1 MGGKWG
7 TSWNTV
13 ASMTL
18 WLNPHRSCSLRHH
31 ASTQWVKCDNQLSKF
46 STRVQMC
53 FRHLQTTGDNSLS
66 ALVMLQLECLTLDQT
81 CTSPVKCCMLI
92 NRRDR
97 SEGVKLTWLWS
108 PQTDVIWDQVRN
120 QILQNFHE
128 NLKTLLDCKFKDVQ
142 SSKQSFG
149 RRWEMIFTQSLNS
162 DIRGCGEAAILWLLG
177 APEPSP
183 RQEIRDELIE
193 LIELRSFR
201 TWRCDECVGDYCDR
215 WVKTL
220 NIKCLLARNP
230 KTLPDL
236 PM

>member
-7 TSWNTV
+7 TSGNTV

-18 WLNPHRSCSLRHH
+18 WLNPHCSCSLRHH
-31 ASTQWVKCDNQLSKF
+31 ASTQWVNCDNQLSKF
-46 STRVQMC
+46 STHVQMC

-66 ALVMLQLECLTLDQT
+66 ALVMLQLECLTFDQT

-97 SEGVKLTWLWS
+97 SEGVKLTWLWP

-128 NLKTLLDCKFKDVQ
+128 NLKKLLDCKFKDVQ

-149 RRWEMIFTQSLNS
+149 VAARQQYFGCSERQNLHLGKKFKMNWLN
-162 DIRGCGEAAILWLLG
+162 WG
-177 APEPSP
+177 AFEH
-183 RQEIRDELIE
+183 
-193 LIELRSFR
+193 
-201 TWRCDECVGDYCDR
+201 GDVMNA
-215 WVKTL
+215 WVIIVIAGSKPWTS
-220 NIKCLLARNP
+220 NVF
-230 KTLPDL
+230 
-236 PM
+236 

>member
-1 MGGKWG
+1 
-7 TSWNTV
+7 
-13 ASMTL
+13 MTL
-18 WLNPHRSCSLRHH
+18 WLNPHCSCSLRHH
-31 ASTQWVKCDNQLSKF
+31 ASTQWVNCDNQLSKF
-46 STRVQMC
+46 STHVQMC

-66 ALVMLQLECLTLDQT
+66 ALVMLQLECLTFDQT

-128 NLKTLLDCKFKDVQ
+128 NLKKLLDCKFKDVQ

-149 RRWEMIFTQSLNS
+149 VRR
-162 DIRGCGEAAILWLLG
+162 AILWLLG

-183 RQEIRDELIE
+183 WQEIQDE